1 MSIYRS
7 LKFLTFVILLAHTS
21 ISLAKIETVLGE
33 LRLDGNPNLPGNI
46 PSSSISEII
55 LSRQQYVISY
65 DKTKRSPLWAAW
77 KVESNSMGNS
87 GRTNSFSQDLE
98 LENYL
103 EQTSKFHAVD
113 SYEYK
118 DSCFDRGHQVPSAD
132 RTDKKENNEKTFLMS
147 NMVPQTP
154 FLNRVIW
161 EHLESKTR
169 EIVKSGKKVF
179 IVAGPVYDQNF
190 GSIGPNKDINIPSK
204 NFKIVFILDL
214 NQAPEQINRNTP
226 HISVLMPNVLASGER
241 PLDNMKELCNP
252 DPGSSTD
259 KDDWKKYQV
268 SIEDIEKISGLK
280 ILL

>member
-7 LKFLTFVILLAHTS
+7 LKRYTLLILIAHSSLTF
-21 ISLAKIETVLGE
+21 AKVETVLGE
-33 LRLDGNPNLPGNI
+33 LRLDGNPNLPGYI
-46 PSSSISEII
+46 PSSTKNEII
-55 LSRQQYVISY
+55 LSRHQYVISY
-65 DKTKRSPLWAAW
+65 DKSKRSPIWAAW
-77 KVESNSMGNS
+77 KVDESSMGNS
-87 GRTNSFSQDLE
+87 GRTNTFSQDLE

-103 EQTSKFHAVD
+103 EQTSSFHAVD
-113 SYEYK
+113 EFEYK
-118 DSCFDRGHQVPSAD
+118 GSCFDRGHQVPSAD

-147 NMVPQTP
+147 NMVPQTG

-190 GSIGPNKDINIPSK
+190 GSIGPNKDIVIPSK
-204 NFKIVFILDL
+204 NFKIVFIL
-214 NQAPEQINRNTP
+214 NPNEAPEQINRNTP
-226 HISVLMPNVLASGER
+226 HISVLMPNVLKTGEA
-241 PLDNMKELCNP
+241 PLENIKELCNP
-252 DPGSSTD
+252 NPGTSND
-259 KDDWKKYQV
+259 KEDWKKYQT